1 VTAIPASS
9 VAIKTMA
16 DNTLRITFDVEPK
29 DAKAAF
35 ALFGERG
42 TPAALAALKVGTA
55 LPAEPEPP
63 EPPKGGPLAKWAAMR
78 GTDPRFQEWLKAD
91 SPELVEKR
99 IKSICGIVSR
109 AELDS
114 DPSAS
119 AMFKRQI
126 MQPWAEH
133 CRNQGWTD

>member
-1 VTAIPASS
+1 MTAIPASS
-9 VAIKTMA
+9 VSVRTMA
-16 DNTLRITFDVEPK
+16 DGTLRLSLDIEPRH
-29 DAKAAF
+29 AGAAF
-35 ALFGERG
+35 SLFGMPG

-55 LPAEPEPP
+55 LPADPEPP

-78 GTDPRFQEWLKAD
+78 GNDPRFQEWLDAY

-133 CRNQGWTD
+133 CRNQGWMD